1 MQLHC
6 NDILWQKKKNQC
18 CILAHQPHSCKVSWK
33 GALSN
38 RATLT
43 LLQEVIVP
51 MPQLWGNESGGSNDS
66 FNFIS
71 WVIFFYLSEEGECY
85 ETTLTFNVKTSLM
98 LPCALLD
105 VSFLP
110 LCFHSLNKKQTTNK
124 QNTFTNLSLSFSF
137 FCVYVWEKTG
147 VNMKRFCVFVLFL

>member
-1 MQLHC
+1 MYLC
-6 NDILWQKKKNQC
+6 PSCGEMNQ
-18 CILAHQPHSCKVSWK
+18 V
-33 GALSN
+33 ALTIALISFH
-38 RATLT
+38 
-43 LLQEVIVP
+43 
-51 MPQLWGNESGGSNDS
+51 ES
-66 FNFIS
+66 FF
-71 WVIFFYLSEEGECY
+71 FFYLSEEGECY